1 MVMFMR
7 ILLMVTQHKFV
18 TRLYVFFCRFSVT
31 HTVYFFVA
39 HDARNATPWS
49 SRLYAWT
56 IHAAD
61 ALSSRHASS
70 EWYAFLAFSNNPCDR
85 IRKHLQLC
93 IHLRWVRC
101 LVSFYLSIF
110 KRGYQDELILDLDL
124 APQGYMPPPPGA
136 YPPPP
141 NGAGP
146 RPSMPPTPIQ
156 ANAHPYYHQSPQRM
170 INFDQYSDKMFTMM
184 LLVQHAYP
192 MMMPPPPSIPPH
204 GYEGGP
210 PPVQMGGHS

>member
-1 MVMFMR
+1 MYSPGMGQMPR
-7 ILLMVTQHKFV
+7 KFH
-18 TRLYVFFCRFSVT
+18 YICFS
-31 HTVYFFVA
+31 
-39 HDARNATPWS
+39 REG
-49 SRLYAWT
+49 RQ
-56 IHAAD
+56 
-61 ALSSRHASS
+61 
-70 EWYAFLAFSNNPCDR
+70 C
-85 IRKHLQLC
+85 
-93 IHLRWVRC
+93 
-101 LVSFYLSIF
+101 
-110 KRGYQDELILDLDL
+110 ELILDRIL

-170 INFDQYSDKMFTMM
+170 IHFDQYSGKMMFTI
-184 LLVQHAYP
+184 LHLVQHAYP
-192 MMMPPPPSIPPH
+192 MMMPPPPNIPPH